1 MCSALAGQLSLRLIK
16 TLEVYSVEFH
26 SRFWSGELHLNYP
39 NIYCELKAT
48 ITCETYAPCWKS
60 SFPGL
65 SKSNFLVTPFSPFIL
80 IQTLALVPAKA
91 LSFVPVLTWYSE
103 VRRIQIILTNA
114 ISKLLLSCLFIALPL
129 AQSNSFKVHAVV
141 YYFFSGRGGGGGG
154 RGSGPEGYSLQWTI
168 RGVSARNG
176 YLLSASGN
184 WKGGDFTSWGIW
196 KGRKSVISVFS
207 MT

>member
-1 MCSALAGQLSLRLIK
+1 M
-16 TLEVYSVEFH
+16 
-26 SRFWSGELHLNYP
+26 
-39 NIYCELKAT
+39 
-48 ITCETYAPCWKS
+48 
-60 SFPGL
+60 
-65 SKSNFLVTPFSPFIL
+65 TPFSPFIL

-91 LSFVPVLTWYSE
+91 LSVVPVLTWYSE

-141 YYFFSGRGGGGGG
+141 YYFFSGRGGGGEG
-154 RGSGPEGYSLQWTI
+154 RGPEGYSLQWTI

-184 WKGGDFTSWGIW
+184 
-196 KGRKSVISVFS
+196 
-207 MT
+207 

>member
-1 MCSALAGQLSLRLIK
+1 M
-16 TLEVYSVEFH
+16 
-26 SRFWSGELHLNYP
+26 
-39 NIYCELKAT
+39 
-48 ITCETYAPCWKS
+48 
-60 SFPGL
+60 
-65 SKSNFLVTPFSPFIL
+65 TPFSPFIL

-91 LSFVPVLTWYSE
+91 LSVVPVLTWYSE

-114 ISKLLLSCLFIALPL
+114 ISKLLLSCLFKALPL

-154 RGSGPEGYSLQWTI
+154 GGSGPEGYSLQWTI

-184 WKGGDFTSWGIW
+184 
-196 KGRKSVISVFS
+196 
-207 MT
+207 

>member
-141 YYFFSGRGGGGGG
+141 YYFFSGRGGGGGVG
-154 RGSGPEGYSLQWTI
+154 GETKWPKRVLPTMDYTGSLRPKW
-168 RGVSARNG
+168 VP
-176 YLLSASGN
+176 
-184 WKGGDFTSWGIW
+184 
-196 KGRKSVISVFS
+196 VISFR
-207 MT
+207 

>member
-1 MCSALAGQLSLRLIK
+1 MCSALAGQLFLRLIK

-91 LSFVPVLTWYSE
+91 LSVVPVLTWYSE

-141 YYFFSGRGGGGGG
+141 YYFFSGWG
-154 RGSGPEGYSLQWTI
+154 QWTI

>member
-91 LSFVPVLTWYSE
+91 LSVVPVLTWYSE

-114 ISKLLLSCLFIALPL
+114 ISKLLLSCLFIA
-129 AQSNSFKVHAVV
+129 S
-141 YYFFSGRGGGGGG
+141 GGGGGG
-154 RGSGPEGYSLQWTI
+154 CGSGPEGYSLQWTI